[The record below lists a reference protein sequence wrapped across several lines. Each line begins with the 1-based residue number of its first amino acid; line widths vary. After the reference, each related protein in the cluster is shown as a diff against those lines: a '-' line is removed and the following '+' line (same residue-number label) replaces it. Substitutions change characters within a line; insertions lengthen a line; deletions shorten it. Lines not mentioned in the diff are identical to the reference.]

1 MSNLRILYNNKA
13 STLAGSSGAS
23 ALTDKKSQT
32 TAFSAN
38 TAQTL
43 ISSSTLTGKI
53 MVVAMVNTLSSV
65 TMSVTPIGR
74 LLTGTVTDTSTTTLT
89 AGDSGTGNIKY
100 VAVYFDL
107 PSALNSFSVSFS
119 SDVNVSRILIG
130 NYWEPKHNISYG
142 VTVGYNDS
150 TTVERL
156 QSGDQYVITSPRN
169 KTMNFD
175 LQYIADEDKYVLFDI
190 LRTNGKAVP
199 IFVSLFPENA
209 DKNLEQMYSIYGR
222 FNTLPNMSYATYTMH
237 ASSLQLE
244 EV

>member
-1 MSNLRILYNNKA
+1 MPNLRVLYNNKT
-13 STLAGSSGAS
+13 STLAGSSSAN
-23 ALTDKKSQT
+23 ALTDRKSTT

-43 ISSSTLTGKI
+43 TSSSTLTGKVV
-53 MVVAMVNTLSSV
+53 VVAMVNTLSSV
-65 TMSVTPIGR
+65 TMSVTPSGR
-74 LLTGTVTDTSTTTLT
+74 PTVTVTDTSTTTLT

-100 VAVYFDL
+100 VAVYLDL
-107 PSALNSFSVSFS
+107 PSAISSFSVSFS
-119 SDVNVSRILIG
+119 SAVNVSRILIG

-142 VTVGYNDS
+142 ITVGYNDS

-175 LQYIADEDKYVLFDI
+175 LQYIADQDKYVLFDI
-190 LRTNGKAVP
+190 LRTSGKAVP
-199 IFVSLFPENA
+199 IFVSLFPEDA